1 MARRVI
7 WSRVAANDLQSIAEY
22 IERDSPR
29 YAASVIDKILTLAR
43 NLPQY
48 PYLGRVV
55 PEFGRTD
62 VRERFVFSYRVV
74 YRVSEESIL
83 IVNVIHGR
91 RLYDTD
97 LGKLS

>member
-7 WSRVAANDLQSIAEY
+7 WSRVAVNDLQSIAEY
-22 IERDSPR
+22 IERDSRR
-29 YAASVIDKILTLAR
+29 YAAAVTDKILTLAR
-43 NLPQY
+43 NLPHY

-97 LGKLS
+97 LAKLP

>member
-55 PEFGRTD
+55 PEFGRAD

-83 IVNVIHGR
+83 VVNVIHGR
-91 RLYDTD
+91 RLYEID
-97 LGKLS
+97 LEKLP

>member
-1 MARRVI
+1 MVRRVI

-55 PEFGRTD
+55 PEFGHTD

-97 LGKLS
+97 LAKLP